1 MKVAKR
7 IGVGFAVAIVV
18 AAALQLAAP
27 KAVRAV
33 VSTFVTVA
41 NAPSNPVPV
50 ANSQNSSGF
59 IQPLVTQDYD
69 NLAHRPFAITQ
80 TCRFDLNGECNNMG
94 ITAFEHT
101 ASVIE
106 EISGSCSFGS
116 LNGSAQVED
125 IRLISTASGGGEAFV
140 YFWPTWSIPGP
151 ATSRMVFG
159 RQTHFVLNAASG
171 RAVVTVGI
179 NTSTQSAG
187 TCVYT
192 YLGYTVDVP

>member
-1 MKVAKR
+1 MTVAKR
-7 IGVGFAVAIVV
+7 IGVGFAATIVV
-18 AAALQLAAP
+18 AAALQLVAP

-33 VSTFVTVA
+33 VSTFVTEG

-59 IQPLVTQDYD
+59 LQPLLTQDYD

-80 TCRFDLNGECNNMG
+80 TCRFDLNGECDNIG

-101 ASVIE
+101 ASVVE
-106 EISGSCSFGS
+106 EISGSCSFSS
-116 LNGSAQVED
+116 LNGTAQVED
-125 IRLISTASGGGEAFV
+125 IRLISTASAGGEASV
-140 YFWPTWSIPGP
+140 YFWPTWSAPGP
-151 ATSRMVFG
+151 VIGRMVFG

-171 RAVVTVGI
+171 MALVKVTI

-187 TCVYT
+187 NCVYT
-192 YLGYTVDVP
+192 YLGYTVNIP

>member
-1 MKVAKR
+1 MKLLKR
-7 IGVGFAVAIVV
+7 IGVGLAATIVV

-59 IQPLVTQDYD
+59 LQPLVTQDYD
-69 NLAHRPFAITQ
+69 NLARRPFVITQ
-80 TCRFDLNGECNNMG
+80 TCRFDLNGECDNIG

-101 ASVIE
+101 ASVVE
-106 EISGSCSFGS
+106 EISGSCSFNS
-116 LNGSAQVED
+116 NNGSAQVED
-125 IRLISTASGGGEAFV
+125 IRLISTASAGGEAFV
-140 YFWPTWSIPGP
+140 YFWPTWSSPGP
-151 ATSRMVFG
+151 VISRMVFG

-171 RAVVTVGI
+171 VALVKVTI

-187 TCVYT
+187 NCTYT
-192 YLGYTVDVP
+192 YLGYTVNVP